1 MTSSMFSRVTGL
13 LFALFAIILP
23 ASAQEAEPPRE
34 REGEIGQFRERSGV
48 DIVSFEPHM
57 FTDETGQVRVDI
69 LYRIRYD
76 FFVFTRDAA
85 STTPW
90 YRAYGDVLIEL
101 TDSTETGVSRK
112 VHSIGMKAADN
123 ENRQLRGQY
132 YQGAASFIVHPGQF
146 TARYRVE
153 DKESK
158 REFISKKEI
167 LRVLPFPKKSVV
179 QSTLLFV
186 EPVDNPSF
194 AHSYTALNFNNAAN
208 FSKNTGAFVTVSNTN
223 VTPSVRYSLTQIFAE
238 DKEKVVVQKDTTV
251 ATTLFPNSILAVDPA
266 SSKTVE
272 YFLDST
278 SATASIYFP
287 LATERL
293 KQGRYIA
300 QIRISAPETSTVSQE
315 FSIRWNDMPLSLFD
329 LDFAITAMKYIAT
342 DDEFEELQ
350 SGNRAKRI
358 KTFETF
364 WQKRAPSSAT
374 AYNQVMAEYYRRVDY
389 AFINFRTLKEENGVL
404 TDRGRIYIL
413 NGKPSNIER
422 VFAPGGPP
430 KEIWTYAS
438 PKKRYIFEDP
448 SRQGNYKLISTET
461 K

>member
-1 MTSSMFSRVTGL
+1 MTSNMFSRVTGL
-13 LFALFAIILP
+13 LFALFALILP
-23 ASAQEAEPPRE
+23 SGAQEIEQSRE
-34 REGEIGQFRERSGV
+34 RGGETGQFRERSGV

-57 FTDETGQVRVDI
+57 FIAESGQVRVDI

-76 FFVFTRDAA
+76 FFVFTRDAT
-85 STTPW
+85 SSTPW
-90 YRAYGDVLIEL
+90 YRALGDVLIEL

-112 VHSIGMKAADN
+112 VHSIGMKAANN
-123 ENRQLRGQY
+123 EIQKLRGEY
-132 YQGAASFIVHPGQF
+132 YQGAASFIVHPGRF
-146 TARYRVE
+146 TALYRVE

-158 REFISKKEI
+158 REFVNKKEI
-167 LRVLPFPKKSVV
+167 LQVLPFPNKSVV
-179 QSTLLFV
+179 QSTVLFV
-186 EPVDNPSF
+186 EPVDNPWL
-194 AHSYTALNFNNAAN
+194 AHNFTALNFNNAAN
-208 FSKNTGAFVTVSNTN
+208 FSKNTGAFITVSNTD
-223 VTPSVRYSLTQIFAE
+223 VTPTVRYSLTQILPE
-238 DKEKVVVQKDTTV
+238 GKERVVVQKDTNV
-251 ATTLFPNSILAVDPA
+251 AATLFPNSILALDPT
-266 SSKTVE
+266 SSTTVE
-272 YFLDST
+272 YFLDT
-278 SATASIYFP
+278 TRATASIYFP
-287 LATERL
+287 LATARL

-300 QIRISAPETSTVSQE
+300 QIHISAPETSTVSQE

-329 LDFAITAMKYIAT
+329 LDFAITAMRYIAT
-342 DDEFEELQ
+342 DDEFDELQ

-364 WQKRAPSSAT
+364 WGKRAPSSAT

-389 AFINFRTLKEENGVL
+389 AFINFRTLKEDNGVL

-413 NGKPSNIER
+413 NGKPSDIER

-430 KEIWTYAS
+430 TEIWTYAS

>member
-1 MTSSMFSRVTGL
+1 VTGL
-13 LFALFAIILP
+13 LFALTSFVLP
-23 ASAQEAEPPRE
+23 GSAQEMEQPRE
-34 REGEIGQFRERSGV
+34 RGGETGQFRERSGV

-112 VHSIGMKAADN
+112 VHSIGMKAANN
-123 ENRQLRGQY
+123 ENQQLRGEY
-132 YQGAASFIVHPGQF
+132 YQGAASFIVHPGRF
-146 TARYRVE
+146 TTFYRVE

-158 REFISKKEI
+158 REFVSKKEI
-167 LRVLPFPKKSVV
+167 LRVLPFPNKSVV
-179 QSTLLFV
+179 QSTVSFV
-186 EPVDNPSF
+186 EPVENPGLARSF
-194 AHSYTALNFNNAAN
+194 TALNFNNATI
-208 FSKNTGAFVTVSNTN
+208 FSKNTGAFITVSNTE
-223 VTPSVRYSLTQIFAE
+223 VTPTVRYSLTQILPE
-238 DKEKVVVQKDTTV
+238 GKERVVVQKDTTV
-251 ATTLFPNSILAVDPA
+251 AATLFPNSILALDPT
-266 SSKTVE
+266 SSNTVE
-272 YFLDST
+272 YFLDT
-278 SATASIYFP
+278 TKATASIYFP
-287 LATERL
+287 LATARL

-300 QIRISAPETSTVSQE
+300 QIHISAPETSTVSHE

-329 LDFAITAMKYIAT
+329 LDFAISAMRYIAT

-350 SGNRAKRI
+350 SGNRTKRI
-358 KTFETF
+358 KTFEAF
-364 WQKRAPSSAT
+364 WEKRAPSSAT

-389 AFINFRTLKEENGVL
+389 AFINFRTLKEDNGVL

-430 KEIWTYAS
+430 TEIWKYAS

-448 SRQGNYKLISTET
+448 SRQGNYKLISTDT

>member
-1 MTSSMFSRVTGL
+1 MTSNMFSRVIGL
-13 LFALFAIILP
+13 IFVLSALMLP
-23 ASAQEAEPPRE
+23 LSAQESEQPRE
-34 REGEIGQFRERSGV
+34 RGGETGQFRERSGV

-57 FTDETGQVRVDI
+57 FTAESGQVRVDI

-85 STTPW
+85 SNTPW
-90 YRAYGDVLIEL
+90 YRANGDVLIEL
-101 TDSTETGVSRK
+101 TDSTETGASRK
-112 VHSIGMKAADN
+112 VHSIGMKASNN
-123 ENRQLRGQY
+123 ENQQLRGEY
-132 YQGAASFIVHPGQF
+132 YQGAASFIVHPGRF
-146 TARYRVE
+146 TALYRVE
-153 DKESK
+153 DKESR
-158 REFISKKEI
+158 REFVSKKEI
-167 LRVLPFPKKSVV
+167 VRVLPFPHKSFV
-179 QSTLLFV
+179 QSTVLFV
-186 EPVDNPSF
+186 EPVDNSLL
-194 AHSYTALNFNNAAN
+194 AHSFTALNFNTAAN
-208 FSKNTGAFVTVSNTN
+208 FSKNTGTCITVSKTD
-223 VTPSVRYSLTQIFAE
+223 VTPNVRYSLTQILPE
-238 DKEKVVVQKDTTV
+238 GKERVVVQTDTTAA
-251 ATTLFPNSILAVDPA
+251 ATLLPNSILALDPT

-272 YFLDST
+272 YFLDT
-278 SATASIYFP
+278 ASATATIYFP
-287 LATERL
+287 LATARL

-300 QIRISAPETSTVSQE
+300 QIHISAPETSTVSQE
-315 FSIRWNDMPLSLFD
+315 FSIRWNDMPLSLYD

-358 KTFETF
+358 KAFEAF
-364 WQKRAPSSAT
+364 WGKRAPSSAT
-374 AYNQVMAEYYRRVDY
+374 AYNLVMAEYYRRVDY

-430 KEIWTYAS
+430 TEIWTYAT

-448 SRQGNYKLISTET
+448 SHQGNYKLISTET

>member
-1 MTSSMFSRVTGL
+1 MISNMCSRLGVTL
-13 LFALFAIILP
+13 LILFVLP
-23 ASAQEAEPPRE
+23 SPLRAQEMEPPRE
-34 REGEIGQFRERSGV
+34 RGGEPGQFRERSGA

-57 FTDETGQVRVDI
+57 FTGESGQVRVDI

-85 STTPW
+85 SSTPW
-90 YRAYGDVLIEL
+90 YRAFGDVLIEL
-101 TDSTETGVSRK
+101 TDSTESGVSRK
-112 VHSIGMKAADN
+112 VHSIGMKAANN
-123 ENRQLRGQY
+123 ENQLLRGEY
-132 YQGAASFIVHPGQF
+132 YQGAASFIVHPGRF
-146 TARYRVE
+146 TALYRVE

-158 REFISKKEI
+158 REFVSKKEI
-167 LRVLPFPKKSVV
+167 LRVLPYPNKSVV

-186 EPVDNPSF
+186 EPVDNPRLGHTF
-194 AHSYTALNFNNAAN
+194 TALNFNNAAN
-208 FSKNTGAFVTVSNTN
+208 FSKNTGAFITVSNTH
-223 VTPSVRYSLTQIFAE
+223 VTPTVRYSIAQILPE
-238 DKEKVVVQKDTTV
+238 GKERVVMQKDTNV
-251 ATTLFPNSILAVDPA
+251 AATLFPNSILALDPA
-266 SSKTVE
+266 SSKTIE
-272 YFLDST
+272 YILDST

-287 LATERL
+287 LATAHL

-300 QIRISAPETSTVSQE
+300 QIHISAPETSTVSQE
-315 FSIRWNDMPLSLFD
+315 FSIRWNGMPLSLFD
-329 LDFAITAMKYIAT
+329 LDFAIAAMKYIAT
-342 DDEFEELQ
+342 DDEFDELQ
-350 SGNRAKRI
+350 SGSRAKRI
-358 KTFETF
+358 KKFEDF
-364 WQKRAPSSAT
+364 WDKRAPSSAT
-374 AYNQVMAEYYRRVDY
+374 AYNEVMAEYFRRVDY

-430 KEIWTYAS
+430 TEIWTYAS

>member
-1 MTSSMFSRVTGL
+1 MTSNMFSRVTGL
-13 LFALFAIILP
+13 LFALFALILP
-23 ASAQEAEPPRE
+23 SGAQEVEQPRE
-34 REGEIGQFRERSGV
+34 RGGETGQFRERSGV

-57 FTDETGQVRVDI
+57 FTDESGQARVDI

-85 STTPW
+85 SSTPR
-90 YRAYGDVLIEL
+90 YRAFGDVLIEL

-112 VHSIGMKAADN
+112 VHSIGMKAANN
-123 ENRQLRGQY
+123 EIQQLRGEY
-132 YQGAASFIVHPGQF
+132 YQGAASFIVHPGRF
-146 TARYRVE
+146 TTLYRVE

-158 REFISKKEI
+158 REFVSKKEI
-167 LRVLPFPKKSVV
+167 LRVLPFPNKSVV
-179 QSTLLFV
+179 QSTVLFV
-186 EPVDNPSF
+186 EPLDNPWL
-194 AHSYTALNFNNAAN
+194 AHSFTALNFNNAAN
-208 FSKNTGAFVTVSNTN
+208 FSKNTGAFITVSNTD
-223 VTPSVRYSLTQIFAE
+223 VTPTVRYSLTQILPE
-238 DKEKVVVQKDTTV
+238 GKERVVVQKDTSV
-251 ATTLFPNSILAVDPA
+251 AATLFPNSILALDPT

-272 YFLDST
+272 YFLDTT

-287 LATERL
+287 LATARL

-300 QIRISAPETSTVSQE
+300 QIHISAPETSTVSKE
-315 FSIRWNDMPLSLFD
+315 FTIRWNDMPLSLFD
-329 LDFAITAMKYIAT
+329 LDFAVTAMRYIAT
-342 DDEFEELQ
+342 DDEFDELQ
-350 SGNRAKRI
+350 SGNKAKRI
-358 KTFETF
+358 KTFEAF
-364 WQKRAPSSAT
+364 WEKRAPSLAT
-374 AYNQVMAEYYRRVDY
+374 ADNKVMAEYYRRVDY
-389 AFINFRTLKEENGVL
+389 AFINFRTLKEDNGVL

-430 KEIWTYAS
+430 TEIWIYAS

>member
-1 MTSSMFSRVTGL
+1 MTSNIFSRVTGL
-13 LFALFAIILP
+13 LFALTAFVLP
-23 ASAQEAEPPRE
+23 GSAQEMEQPRE
-34 REGEIGQFRERSGV
+34 RGGETGQFRERSGV

-112 VHSIGMKAADN
+112 VHSIGMKAANN
-123 ENRQLRGQY
+123 ENQQLRGEY
-132 YQGAASFIVHPGQF
+132 YQGAASFIVHPGRF
-146 TARYRVE
+146 TAFYRVE

-158 REFISKKEI
+158 REFVSKKEI
-167 LRVLPFPKKSVV
+167 LRVLPFPNKSVV
-179 QSTLLFV
+179 QSTVSFV
-186 EPVDNPSF
+186 EPVENPGLARSF
-194 AHSYTALNFNNAAN
+194 TALNFNNATI
-208 FSKNTGAFVTVSNTN
+208 FSKNTGAFITVSNTE
-223 VTPSVRYSLTQIFAE
+223 VTPTVRYSLTQILPE
-238 DKEKVVVQKDTTV
+238 GKERVVVQKDTTV
-251 ATTLFPNSILAVDPA
+251 AATLFPNSILALDPT
-266 SSKTVE
+266 SSNTVE
-272 YFLDST
+272 YFLDT
-278 SATASIYFP
+278 TKATASIYFP
-287 LATERL
+287 LATARL

-300 QIRISAPETSTVSQE
+300 QIHISAPETSTVSHE

-329 LDFAITAMKYIAT
+329 LDFAISAMRYIAT

-350 SGNRAKRI
+350 SGNRTKRI
-358 KTFETF
+358 KTFEAF
-364 WQKRAPSSAT
+364 WEKRAPSSAT

-389 AFINFRTLKEENGVL
+389 AFINFRTLKEDNGVL

-430 KEIWTYAS
+430 TEIWKYGS

-448 SRQGNYKLISTET
+448 SRQGNYKLISTDT